1 MVRQHGCVQPAKPT
15 LLARIMM
22 TRMVSA
28 AADFTHDVAPPHG
41 LFTPQLLSLIVN
53 NLHTHSPTI
62 SFTPLVYLPRQT
74 FLF

>member
-1 MVRQHGCVQPAKPT
+1 
-15 LLARIMM
+15 MM

>member
-1 MVRQHGCVQPAKPT
+1 
-15 LLARIMM
+15 MM
-22 TRMVSA
+22 CY

-53 NLHTHSPTI
+53 NLHTYSPTI

-74 FLF
+74 FLLWSCHALPIKT